1 MLQGG
6 FTPLML
12 IDRLIEKEALDK
24 AFRIHSSKSDKRGI
38 KSYPQ
43 KFRALFL
50 SVYRLLYTNLQFG
63 IRNSKLQTL
72 DSVQVSA
79 V

>member
-24 AFRIHSSKSDKRGI
+24 AFRIHSSKSDKRG
-38 KSYPQ
+38 
-43 KFRALFL
+43 
-50 SVYRLLYTNLQFG
+50 LQRF
-63 IRNSKLQTL
+63 S
-72 DSVQVSA
+72 DE
-79 V
+79 